1 VSSKKP
7 EARTGSRFA
16 DVMKRSDYLA
26 WFTVLIA
33 LSVAPAYG
41 ASRGSVSGT
50 VRDSGGVPQIG
61 AVVELLRPDFSVA
74 ATAYTNSEGQFL
86 FTSVRPGR
94 YGLKAMDT
102 SFLPSLRENV
112 RVRSSAVVNLTLNTL
127 FEAIQ
132 WLPSQPRRASAQKD
146 DWAWTLRSAADRPL
160 LRWLEDGPLV
170 VVSDGSGARPKLK
183 ARIMATGAAG
193 AFGENGERYS
203 ASLEATPTGS
213 RELLARVDFAPDSTA
228 GMESMLGFQQDLG
241 MAGSVQSVA
250 AVAIHPDISSGDG
263 EGLDAAA
270 VRSSESMHFGPAI
283 DAEVGATELVARLGG
298 PAHSTVTAALPY
310 AQVNWSAGESTVGY
324 RMATLVPG
332 QQPMTATDAE
342 ATLPQFSARGGKL
355 LIERGVHQEIAWQ
368 RSTDRSGMAVVL
380 YSDKIDNPTLEA
392 MSQYGSGSAF
402 AAPADNTA
410 LLDGASGLIHAA
422 GPSFASNGVVASY
435 EHQIAGATDVRMSYA
450 SGEALMMPAAAE
462 PVSMEQAVQSVRPRH
477 AQTYTVSFSG
487 TLDGTKTRWQA
498 SYRWQ
503 PDSAITSV
511 APYAMNSV
519 GPYLNVYF
527 RQPIRLG
534 GDGVTGF
541 EALIDVS
548 NLLAEGYRPLLLR
561 DGSVLIFAQ
570 GQRCIRGG
578 LAFTF

>member
-1 VSSKKP
+1 
-7 EARTGSRFA
+7 
-16 DVMKRSDYLA
+16 MKRRDHLA

-33 LSVAPAYG
+33 LSVVPVYG
-41 ASRGSVSGT
+41 AARGSVSGT

-74 ATAYTNSEGQFL
+74 ATAYTNSEGRFL
-86 FTSVRPGR
+86 FTAVRPGR
-94 YGLKAMDT
+94 YALKAMDT

-112 RVRSSAVVNLTLNTL
+112 RVHSAAVVNLTLNTL

-160 LRWLEDGPLV
+160 LRWLENGPLV
-170 VVSDGSGARPKLK
+170 VVSDGSGAKPKLK

-203 ASLEATPTGS
+203 AALESTPTGS
-213 RELLARVDFAPDSTA
+213 RELLARVDFSPDSTA
-228 GMESMLGFQQDLG
+228 GMESMLGFEQDLG

-250 AVAIHPDISSGDG
+250 AVAIHPDMSSGDG
-263 EGLDAAA
+263 AGLDAAA
-270 VRSSESMHFGPAI
+270 VRSSETMRLGPDI
-283 DAEVGATELVARLGG
+283 DAEFGATELVARLGG
-298 PAHSTVTAALPY
+298 AAHNAVTAALPY
-310 AQVNWSAGESTVGY
+310 AQVNWNPGKSTVGY
-324 RMATLVPG
+324 RMATMVPG
-332 QQPMTATDAE
+332 REPMAADEAE
-342 ATLPQFSARGGKL
+342 ATLPQFSARTGRL
-355 LIERGVHQEIAWQ
+355 LVERGMHQEIRWE
-368 RSTDRSGMAVVL
+368 RTTESSGMSVVL
-380 YSDKIDNPTLEA
+380 YTDKIDNPTLEA
-392 MSQYGSGSAF
+392 MSQYGAGSNLPAM
-402 AAPADNTA
+402 AANAA
-410 LLDGASGLIHAA
+410 LLDGRSGLIHAA
-422 GPSFASNGVVASY
+422 GRSFSSNGVVASY
-435 EHQIAGATDVRMSYA
+435 EHRMAGGAAMQLSYA
-450 SGEALMMPAAAE
+450 SGEAMVMPQAAE
-462 PVSMEQAVQSVRPRH
+462 PVSMEQAVESAHPQH

-503 PDSAITSV
+503 PDSTVTAI
-511 APYAMNSV
+511 APYAMNAV

-534 GDGVTGF
+534 GDGSTGF

-548 NLLAEGYRPLLLR
+548 NLLAEGYRPLVLR